1 MPILMKPLKTFEI
14 VIINFYVR
22 NSFVYVIKVKKR
34 LEDIPSI
41 AFFFIHYFSILQ
53 WISSWPSDGLIIDY
67 SLNCQMGMKQLYHSI
82 IKS

>member
-22 NSFVYVIKVKKR
+22 SPFVYVIKVKKR

-41 AFFFIHYFSILQ
+41 IFFLRFFIPITLVFYNGFLPDH
-53 WISSWPSDGLIIDY
+53 
-67 SLNCQMGMKQLYHSI
+67 QMD
-82 IKS
+82 